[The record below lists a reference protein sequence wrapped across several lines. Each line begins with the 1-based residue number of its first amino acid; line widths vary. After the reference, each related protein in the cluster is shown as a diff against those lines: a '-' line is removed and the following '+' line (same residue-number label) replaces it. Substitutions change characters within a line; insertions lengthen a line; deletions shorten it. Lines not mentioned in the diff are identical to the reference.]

1 MVKGINIEEIYYG
14 KEYQVASKIP
24 TERFL
29 FIQWILDFVC
39 VTEALSSNYDRWYQQ
54 LFYIKLAE
62 LLKMKSE
69 EISPKFGKDKYI
81 LKVTTCLHKIC
92 DALSDDE
99 CIYIV
104 YRRDSAAHP
113 FQNGYDIF
121 DTSGEKIKK
130 ERVLTFKEKS
140 ISLGREDINRA
151 IDKVLESSG
160 NIDKN
165 CDLEIVKKLSP
176 SILELKEG
184 LYENYMNSITF
195 FE

>member
-1 MVKGINIEEIYYG
+1 MVKGKTIEEIYYG

-69 EISPKFGKDKYI
+69 EISQKFGKDKYI
-81 LKVTTCLHKIC
+81 LKVTTCLNKIC
-92 DALSDDE
+92 DTLSDDE
-99 CIYIV
+99 CIYII

-113 FQNGYDIF
+113 FQNGYDLYNKLGNLYEKERNLEIKGNS
-121 DTSGEKIKK
+121 TSLSREDISRAIG
-130 ERVLTFKEKS
+130 RVLTA
-140 ISLGREDINRA
+140 NN
-151 IDKVLESSG
+151 

-165 CDLEIVKKLSP
+165 SDINIIKKLFP
-176 SILELKEG
+176 YIMELKEG
-184 LYENYMNSITF
+184 LIENYNKSIKF

>member
-24 TERFL
+24 TERF
-29 FIQWILDFVC
+29 
-39 VTEALSSNYDRWYQQ
+39 N
-54 LFYIKLAE
+54 
-62 LLKMKSE
+62 
-69 EISPKFGKDKYI
+69 
-81 LKVTTCLHKIC
+81 KIC

-104 YRRDSAAHP
+104 YRRDSASHP

-121 DTSGEKIKK
+121 DTFGEKIKK
-130 ERVLTFKEKS
+130 ERVLSFKEKS
-140 ISLGREDINRA
+140 ISLGREDIDRA
-151 IDKVLESSG
+151 IDKVLETRG